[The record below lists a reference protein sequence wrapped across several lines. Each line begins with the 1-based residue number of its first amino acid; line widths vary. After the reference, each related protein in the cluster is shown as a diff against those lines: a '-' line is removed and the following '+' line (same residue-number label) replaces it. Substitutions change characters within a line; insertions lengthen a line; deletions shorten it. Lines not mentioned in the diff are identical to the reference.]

1 MQAFRGDIKIFSRG
15 VDNQSFIVHNKNV
28 LNSVVE
34 TLNSIHNKR
43 TKTMKVNGLNTF
55 NYSNINNNH
64 KQYATRP
71 VFKQDL
77 ATVTQRAIV
86 DEFIESANDRKN
98 SKNPLV
104 SKISF
109 LKDVLFSDS
118 TTAKAKEL
126 QEVLDSYDSKHNILY
141 KI

>member
-1 MQAFRGDIKIFSRG
+1 
-15 VDNQSFIVHNKNV
+15 
-28 LNSVVE
+28 
-34 TLNSIHNKR
+34 
-43 TKTMKVNGLNTF
+43 MKVNGINTF
-55 NYSNINNNH
+55 NYSKINNNH
-64 KQYATRP
+64 KQYASRP

-86 DEFIESANDRKN
+86 DEFIESANDKKN

>member
-1 MQAFRGDIKIFSRG
+1 
-15 VDNQSFIVHNKNV
+15 
-28 LNSVVE
+28 
-34 TLNSIHNKR
+34 
-43 TKTMKVNGLNTF
+43 MKVNGINTF

-71 VFKQDL
+71 VFKQDM
-77 ATVTQRAIV
+77 ASVAQRAIV
-86 DEFIESANDRKN
+86 DQFIESANDKKN

-109 LKDVLFSDS
+109 LKDVLFSDATS
-118 TTAKAKEL
+118 RRAKEL
-126 QEVLDSYDSKHNILY
+126 QEVLDSYDSSHNILY